1 MNTNQLKYFIS
12 VAKNRSFSAAA
23 EENYITQTAMTQQIK
38 ALEDDLGC
46 QLINRS
52 SRPISLTAAGDS
64 FLSDAK
70 LILRRLSDAKER
82 ANEASNGLNGVLR
95 IGYIKGYER
104 SFLSE
109 FLRTFHRYLPNV
121 LISCYRN
128 TSDKLAALL
137 QNREYDIIFT
147 WDSTNL
153 KQNGDYAALE
163 IEKAGLMATLY
174 ASHPLCQKEYLKRN
188 ELKGESIIYMS
199 PSELSENYGDSQFM
213 DLYHEAGFHPEIICR
228 STDIE
233 SILMMVASEE
243 GISIV
248 PDYCV
253 KKINNAEGLVF
264 VPMKGEKEVEEI
276 HAIWRKDNDN
286 VALDR
291 FVKMLKE
298 NRQ

>member
-12 VAKNRSFSAAA
+12 VAENRSFSAAA
-23 EENYITQTAMTQQIK
+23 DENYITQTAMTQQIK

-52 SRPISLTAAGDS
+52 SRPISLTAAGNS

-70 LILRRLSDAKER
+70 LILKRLADAKER
-82 ANEASNGLNGVLR
+82 ANEASTGLNGVLR

-121 LISCYRN
+121 LISCYRD

-153 KQNGDYAALE
+153 KQNEDYAALE
-163 IEKAGLMATLY
+163 IEKAGLMAALY
-174 ASHPLCQKEYLKRN
+174 ASHPLGQKEYLKRS

-276 HAIWRKDNDN
+276 HAIWKKDNDN

-291 FVKMLKE
+291 FVQMLKGD
-298 NRQ
+298 RQ

>member
-12 VAKNRSFSAAA
+12 VAENRSFSAAA
-23 EENYITQTAMTQQIK
+23 DENYITQTAMTQQIK

-52 SRPISLTAAGDS
+52 SRPISLTAAGNS

-70 LILRRLSDAKER
+70 LILKRLADAKER
-82 ANEASNGLNGVLR
+82 ANEASTGLNGVLR

-109 FLRTFHRYLPNV
+109 FLRTFHRNLPNV
-121 LISCYRN
+121 LISCYRD

-153 KQNGDYAALE
+153 KQNEDYAALE
-163 IEKAGLMATLY
+163 IEKAGLMAALY
-174 ASHPLCQKEYLKRN
+174 ASHPLGQKEYLKRS

-276 HAIWRKDNDN
+276 HAIWKKDNDN

-291 FVKMLKE
+291 FVQMLKGD
-298 NRQ
+298 RQ

>member
-1 MNTNQLKYFIS
+1 M
-12 VAKNRSFSAAA
+12 
-23 EENYITQTAMTQQIK
+23 
-38 ALEDDLGC
+38 
-46 QLINRS
+46 
-52 SRPISLTAAGDS
+52 
-64 FLSDAK
+64 
-70 LILRRLSDAKER
+70 
-82 ANEASNGLNGVLR
+82 NEANSVFIAFFCL
-95 IGYIKGYER
+95 IKMIV
-104 SFLSE
+104 FILSE

-128 TSDKLAALL
+128 TSDNLAALL

-153 KQNGDYAALE
+153 KQNSDYAALE

>member
-12 VAKNRSFSAAA
+12 VARNRSFSAAA

-52 SRPISLTAAGDS
+52 SRPISLTAAGNS

-121 LISCYRN
+121 LISCYRD
-128 TSDKLAALL
+128 TPDKLAALL

-153 KQNGDYAALE
+153 KQNEDYAALE
-163 IEKAGLMATLY
+163 IEKAGLMAALY
-174 ASHPLCQKEYLKRN
+174 ASHPLGQKEYLKRS

-248 PDYCV
+248 LDYCV